1 MGGIVKL
8 INRFNGQE
16 VILTETFTPGE
27 RSLWRLRKRIR
38 DFDTFA
44 RHNDMAI
51 SFLTITQS
59 DKSIGEGYRWVTDVM
74 HSMSM
79 QFKRAGIRSA
89 YVAVLE
95 IQPKRYREKGV
106 LAPHWHIAIASS
118 EAHALPH
125 ASREN
130 GRIKKVRDGS
140 LITWAWLY
148 KNIKQK
154 FGMYFVCDCYSNHVY
169 DYLGKYIAKG
179 GELEDFKKKL
189 GRPVRVFSGSR
200 IPVQYQMSEG
210 QSLEHGQLLQAF
222 PDYADLYW
230 RREDS
235 RIVAR
240 AKSIQESKFLTTI
253 FRKITYPKV
262 CTIAGDWV
270 VQESEWV
277 NPNGG
282 DETEKL

>member
-1 MGGIVKL
+1 MKL
-8 INRFNGQE
+8 INRFNQQE
-16 VILTETFTPGE
+16 VTFTETFTPGE
-27 RSLWRLRKRIR
+27 RSRWRLKKRIK
-38 DFDTFA
+38 DFDNFV
-44 RHNDMAI
+44 RHNDMKV

-59 DKSIGEGYRWVTDVM
+59 DKSIGEGYRWVSDVM
-74 HSMSM
+74 MAM
-79 QFKRAGIRSA
+79 QKQFKRAGMRSA

-118 EAHALPH
+118 VPEALPH
-125 ASREN
+125 ARRGDD

-140 LITWAWLY
+140 LISWAWLY

-179 GELEDFKKKL
+179 SELEDFKKKL

-270 VQESEWV
+270 VLESEWL
-277 NPNGG
+277 GG